1 MQFKPAAIAL
11 MFALSVPFVQAAE
24 TSPYVYR
31 EVAQAPAN
39 VKDREIAGLFDRW
52 NSALQT
58 GNVTSVVD
66 LYAPGAV
73 LQPTV
78 SNQVRT
84 TPDQIKDYFD
94 HFLALK
100 PVGQINYREIRQLGT
115 NVAMD
120 SGVYTFTLTDA
131 KGQVSHVQARY
142 TFVYEQVG
150 ASGKFLIT
158 TLRRCLRCRSS
169 TLSSNDGRKKCLSL
183 GGGRH
188 FFVVV
193 GRVPL

>member
-1 MQFKPAAIAL
+1 MKFKFAPLAL
-11 MFALSVPFVQAAE
+11 MFALSAPIVHAAE
-24 TSPYVYR
+24 TAPYVYR

-39 VKDREIAGLFDRW
+39 MKDREIAGLFDRW

-58 GNVTSVVD
+58 GNVKSVVD

-84 TPDQIKDYFD
+84 TPEQITDYFA

-100 PVGQINYREIRQLGT
+100 PVGQINYREIRQLGS

-120 SGVYTFTLTDA
+120 SGVYTFTLTESDG
-131 KGQVSHVQARY
+131 KVRQVQARY

-150 ASGKFLIT
+150 GQWKILNHHSSAMPEVQVKHAGK
-158 TLRRCLRCRSS
+158 
-169 TLSSNDGRKKCLSL
+169 
-183 GGGRH
+183 
-188 FFVVV
+188 
-193 GRVPL
+193 

>member
-1 MQFKPAAIAL
+1 MTFKAASIAL
-11 MFALSVPFVQAAE
+11 VLAFSAPLVQAAQ

-58 GNVTSVVD
+58 GNVNTVVD
-66 LYAPGAV
+66 LYAPDAV

-100 PVGQINYREIRQLGT
+100 PVGQINYREIRQLGS

-120 SGVYTFTLTDA
+120 SGVYTFTLTQA
-131 KGQVSHVQARY
+131 NGEKREVQARY

-150 ASGKFLIT
+150 GQWKILNHH
-158 TLRRCLRCRSS
+158 SS
-169 TLSSNDGRKKCLSL
+169 AMPEVQVKHARQ
-183 GGGRH
+183 
-188 FFVVV
+188 
-193 GRVPL
+193 

>member
-11 MFALSVPFVQAAE
+11 MFALSVPFVQAAD

-52 NSALQT
+52 NSALQS
-58 GNVTSVVD
+58 GNVKSVVD

-84 TPDQIKDYFD
+84 TPEQISDYFD
-94 HFLALK
+94 HFLVLK
-100 PVGQINYREIRQLGT
+100 PVGQINYREIRQLGS

-120 SGVYTFTLTDA
+120 SGVYTFTLTESN
-131 KGQVSHVQARY
+131 GQVRHVQARY

-150 ASGKFLIT
+150 GQWKILNHH
-158 TLRRCLRCRSS
+158 SS
-169 TLSSNDGRKKCLSL
+169 AMPEAQAKHARQ
-183 GGGRH
+183 
-188 FFVVV
+188 
-193 GRVPL
+193 

>member
-1 MQFKPAAIAL
+1 MQFKPATIAL

-131 KGQVSHVQARY
+131 KGKVSQVQARY

-150 ASGKFLIT
+150 GQWKILNHH
-158 TLRRCLRCRSS
+158 SS
-169 TLSSNDGRKKCLSL
+169 AMPEAQVKHAKQ
-183 GGGRH
+183 
-188 FFVVV
+188 
-193 GRVPL
+193 

>member
-1 MQFKPAAIAL
+1 MTFKTASIAL
-11 MFALSVPFVQAAE
+11 IFALSAPWVQAAE
-24 TSPYVYR
+24 TAPYVYR
-31 EVAQAPAN
+31 DVAQAPAN

-58 GNVTSVVD
+58 GDAKTVVD

-84 TPDQIKDYFD
+84 TPEQITDYFN
-94 HFLALK
+94 HFLMLK

-120 SGVYTFTLTDA
+120 SGVYTFTLTEA
-131 KGQVSHVQARY
+131 NGKKRQVQARY

-150 ASGKFLIT
+150 GQWKILNHH
-158 TLRRCLRCRSS
+158 SS
-169 TLSSNDGRKKCLSL
+169 AMPEVQA
-183 GGGRH
+183 RH
-188 FFVVV
+188 A
-193 GRVPL
+193 RQ